1 VILGVPIW
9 EFWVIAAALLA
20 IGEVWTPGLFFLGP
34 LAVAAL
40 AAALIATSAV
50 GAVWTLLAFIAAAGT
65 CIIVLRPLA
74 RRHIRLPAV
83 SRTGTAALVGQS
95 ALVLQQVDDSGGRV
109 KIGGEEWSAKPFLEG
124 EALRPG
130 EQVEVVQIDGATAL
144 VLR

>member
-1 VILGVPIW
+1 VILGSPAWAVW
-9 EFWVIAAALLA
+9 GLAAALLA
-20 IGEVWTPGLFFLGP
+20 IGELFTPGLFFLGP

-40 AAALIATSAV
+40 VASLVAASAV
-50 GAVWTLLAFIAAAGT
+50 GTVWTLLAFIAAAGI
-65 CIIVLRPLA
+65 CVMVLRPLA
-74 RRHIRLPAV
+74 RRHIRLPAI

-95 ALVLQQVDDSGGRV
+95 ALVLVQVDDGGGRV

>member
-1 VILGVPIW
+1 VILGSPAWAVW
-9 EFWVIAAALLA
+9 GLAAALLA
-20 IGEVWTPGLFFLGP
+20 IGELFTPGLFFLGP

-40 AAALIATSAV
+40 VASLVAASAV
-50 GAVWTLLAFIAAAGT
+50 GTIWTLLAFIATAGI
-65 CIIVLRPLA
+65 CVMVLRPLA
-74 RRHIRLPAV
+74 RRHIRLPAI

-95 ALVLQQVDDSGGRV
+95 ALVLVQVDDGGGRV

>member
-1 VILGVPIW
+1 VILGSPAWAVW
-9 EFWVIAAALLA
+9 GLAAALLA
-20 IGEVWTPGLFFLGP
+20 IGELFTPGLFFLGP

-40 AAALIATSAV
+40 VASLVATSAV
-50 GAVWTLLAFIAAAGT
+50 GTVWTLLAFIAAAGI
-65 CIIVLRPLA
+65 CVMVLRPLA
-74 RRHIRLPAV
+74 RRHIRLPAI

-95 ALVLQQVDDSGGRV
+95 ALVLVQVDDGGGRV

>member
-1 VILGVPIW
+1 MILGIPAW
-9 EFWVIAAALLA
+9 AFWGIAAALLA

-40 AAALIATSAV
+40 VAALVATSAISTVWTLLVFIGAAV
-50 GAVWTLLAFIAAAGT
+50 GAVM
-65 CIIVLRPLA
+65 VLRPLA
-74 RRHIRLPAV
+74 RRHIRLPAI
-83 SRTGTAALVGQS
+83 SRTGTAALIGQT
-95 ALVLQQVDDSGGRV
+95 ALVLVQVDDSGGRV